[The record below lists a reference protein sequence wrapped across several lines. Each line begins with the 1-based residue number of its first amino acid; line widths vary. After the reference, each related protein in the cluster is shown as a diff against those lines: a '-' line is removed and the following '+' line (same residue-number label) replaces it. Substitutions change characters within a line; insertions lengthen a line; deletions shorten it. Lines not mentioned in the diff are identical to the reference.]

1 MHIQI
6 EISHEFVLLNSGA
19 ERTGFCIL
27 FNLSETLHL
36 YYPCSTFFFFYSQK
50 LKEKICFHTGK
61 ILLVNK
67 PPVIPL
73 LYSHGNN
80 ISACISSIKIL
91 ALGMQEMNTYM
102 HTLYAKTEWKSKEIF
117 LITNVRKSL
126 NIIYCG

>member
-1 MHIQI
+1 M
-6 EISHEFVLLNSGA
+6 N
-19 ERTGFCIL
+19 L
-27 FNLSETLHL
+27 FYLTLGLKGLVSVFFSICRKL
-36 YYPCSTFFFFYSQK
+36 YIFIIHVQLFFFFYSQK

-91 ALGMQEMNTYM
+91 ALGMQEMNTYV